1 MQASGLLILGVAVFA
16 AALLGT
22 WCARRYALHRR
33 LIDAPGARRSHAVAT
48 PRGGGIAIVV
58 ALLPVFAWM
67 AWQNPESR
75 TLTIFAVAGLILV
88 AGIGWIDDHR
98 PLSAWLRLVVHVV
111 AAALLATGMALSG
124 VALWWCLCVCV
135 LAVGLVNVWNFMDGI
150 DGLATTQAMFV
161 ALGALAVGGIGGGVL
176 ALALGLACA
185 GFLPFNAPRAT
196 IFLGDVGSGSLGYL
210 VACLFAW
217 LPASDP
223 PILLLLALPL
233 SAFLVDAALTLL
245 SRMLR
250 GERWWQ
256 PHVQHLYQRLVQ
268 RGASH
273 VQVTACY
280 GTWTLSAL
288 LMLHMLEGRTLPV
301 IIGVLAA
308 WYLLA
313 TATWFIL
320 RARLESGV
328 SPSRMRH
335 DD

>member
-1 MQASGLLILGVAVFA
+1 MVLGVAVFA
-16 AALLGT
+16 VALLGT

-75 TLTIFAVAGLILV
+75 MLPAFALAGLILV

-124 VALWWCLCVCV
+124 AALWWCLCVCV

-150 DGLATTQAMFV
+150 DGLATTQAMLV
-161 ALGALAVGGIGGGVL
+161 VVGALAVGDGGVL

-217 LPASDP
+217 LPASEP

-280 GTWTLSAL
+280 GAWTLAAL
-288 LMLHMLEGRTLPV
+288 LMLFMLEGRTLPV

-308 WYLLA
+308 WYLL
-313 TATWFIL
+313 TAAAWSIL
-320 RARLESGV
+320 RASLDTGV
-328 SPSRMRH
+328 PSSRMKH